1 MPNDAT
7 PAAPPAPTPA
17 RALVAVRR
25 GTPDDVPALAAVHV
39 QAWRETYPGILSDEL
54 LANLR
59 VEDHE
64 RLWTKILTGEWA
76 DGVVVGLLDGVVAG
90 FAFAY
95 PGQDPDAPRG
105 LELNMIYALER
116 AKGTGLGQEMLDA
129 AIGDRPALVWVA
141 INNPRAR
148 AFYARNGFEP
158 DGASKVI
165 EHWDNVHDIRLVR

>member
-1 MPNDAT
+1 MPNDT
-7 PAAPPAPTPA
+7 APTAPAVPA
-17 RALVAVRR
+17 RALVAVRPGR
-25 GTPDDVPALAAVHV
+25 PDDVPALAAVHV

-64 RLWTKILTGEWA
+64 RLWTTILTGEWA
-76 DGVVVGLLDGVVAG
+76 SGVVVGLLDDVVSG

-95 PGQDPDAPRG
+95 PSPEPDAPRD

-116 AKGTGLGQEMLDA
+116 AKGTGLGQAMLDA
-129 AIGDRPALVWVA
+129 AIGERPALVWVA

-148 AFYARNGFEP
+148 GFYARNGFQP
-158 DGASKVI
+158 DGASKII
-165 EHWDNVHDIRLVR
+165 ERWDNVHDIRLVR